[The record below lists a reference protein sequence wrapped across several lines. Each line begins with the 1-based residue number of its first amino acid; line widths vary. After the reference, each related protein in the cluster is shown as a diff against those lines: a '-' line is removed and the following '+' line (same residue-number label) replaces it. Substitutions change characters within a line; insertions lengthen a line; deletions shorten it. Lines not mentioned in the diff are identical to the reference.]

1 MAVRAASALLPTG
14 VPMKQALLSLIRPV
28 LCRPVAEQV
37 PSTGMRELEAAELRQ
52 VGGGSVEDSPKKGW

>member
-1 MAVRAASALLPTG
+1 
-14 VPMKQALLSLIRPV
+14 MKQALLSLIRPV